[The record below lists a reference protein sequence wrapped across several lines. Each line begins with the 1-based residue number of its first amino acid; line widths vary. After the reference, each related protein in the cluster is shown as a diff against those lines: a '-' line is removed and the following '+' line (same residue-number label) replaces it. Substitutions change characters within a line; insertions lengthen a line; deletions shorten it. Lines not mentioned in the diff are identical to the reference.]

1 MKINNVKS
9 YWNKILSVINKPITV
24 VISRIICFTVAVYLF
39 YNFLKYGKLTLLN
52 INKEASNTNLG
63 ILVNALQ
70 NNWLIGVQVSFTLV
84 LLSVAVISF
93 LGSITKLLAKPLY
106 LKLLFF
112 CYVGV
117 PIIVF
122 IFTMVLLS
130 TKPSDTTIIFSVLS
144 AIGASIAFCFTVY
157 MSLKK

>member
-9 YWNKILSVINKPITV
+9 YWDKILSVINKPLTII
-24 VISRIICFTVAVYLF
+24 ISRIICFIVAVVLF
-39 YNFLKYGKLTLLN
+39 FQFLNYGKLTLLN
-52 INKEASNTNLG
+52 INKEASHTNLG

-70 NNWLIGVQVSFTLV
+70 NNWLIGAQVSFTIV
-84 LLSVAVISF
+84 ILSVAVISF

-117 PIIVF
+117 PVIVF
-122 IFTMVLLS
+122 IFTIVLLS

-157 MSLKK
+157 MSLKR

>member
-24 VISRIICFTVAVYLF
+24 VIYRIICFTVAVYLF

>member
-9 YWNKILSVINKPITV
+9 YWNKILSVVNKPLTV
-24 VISRIICFTVAVYLF
+24 VISRIICFTVAVCIF
-39 YNFLKYGKLTLLN
+39 YNFFKYAKLTILN

-63 ILVNALQ
+63 IIVTALQ

-84 LLSVAVISF
+84 LLSLAVIF
-93 LGSITKLLAKPLY
+93 FWGSVTKLLTKPLF

-122 IFTMVLLS
+122 IFTIVLLS
-130 TKPSDTTIIFSVLS
+130 TKPSDTTIIFSILS